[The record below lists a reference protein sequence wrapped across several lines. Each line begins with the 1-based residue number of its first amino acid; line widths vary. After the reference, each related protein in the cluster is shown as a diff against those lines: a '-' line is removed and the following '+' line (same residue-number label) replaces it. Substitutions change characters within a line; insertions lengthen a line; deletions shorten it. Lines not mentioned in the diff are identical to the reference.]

1 MQLSHNVWGILAIL
15 VLLLVTVNLTLPFGD
30 NLVLQAWLNQILIAT
45 MVIILLSY
53 VVVWMG
59 TRKKSESRKGDQK

>member
-1 MQLSHNVWGILAIL
+1 MQLSHNVWGILTIL

-59 TRKKSESRKGDQK
+59 TRKKPESRKGDQK